1 MTVRIALDAMG
12 GDHAPHEIVAGAAEA
27 ARKLGAAITL
37 FGPEAMLRQELGSQG
52 IPAELLAVANA
63 PDVIAFD
70 EAPVQAVRQKRDSSL
85 VRAIVAVKEGQA
97 DAVVSAGSTGALLAG
112 GLLLLGRMKG
122 IARPALATP
131 MPTPDGV
138 CLVLDVGAN
147 TDNSAENLLQFAQ
160 MGAVYAEAVFKVKS
174 PRIALLNNGTEEAKG
189 SVLTKAAHQLL
200 VASGLN
206 YAGYVEARD
215 VLSGGADV
223 IVTDGFSG
231 NVLLKSV
238 EGTAQMLMQLLRQE
252 LTASPLRKAAAALLR
267 PGLRRVAK
275 QLDYSEYGGA
285 PFLGVQGA
293 VIKCHGSSRARAI
306 FSGIR
311 VACEFV
317 EGRGLE
323 RMRPA

>member
-12 GDHAPHEIVAGAAEA
+12 GDHAPHEVVAGAVEA
-27 ARKLGAAITL
+27 ARSLDTAISLFGPAERLQAELQRLGAAKLVHVID
-37 FGPEAMLRQELGSQG
+37 
-52 IPAELLAVANA
+52 A

-85 VRAIVAVKEGQA
+85 VRALTAVKDGQA

-112 GLLLLGRMKG
+112 GLLLLGRLKG

-131 MPTPDGV
+131 MPTPNGV

-147 TDNSAENLLQFAQ
+147 TENSADNLLQFAQ
-160 MGAVYAEAVFKVKS
+160 MGSVYAEAVFKVAS
-174 PRIALLNNGTEEAKG
+174 PRVALLNNGTEDAKG
-189 SVLTKAAHQLL
+189 STLTKAAHQLL
-200 VASGLN
+200 LAADLN
-206 YAGYVEARD
+206 YTGFVEARD
-215 VLSGGADV
+215 VLTGAADV
-223 IVTDGFSG
+223 IVTDGFTG

-238 EGTAQMLMQLLRQE
+238 EGTAQTVMQLLRQE
-252 LTASPLRKAAAALLR
+252 LTATPVRKAAAALLR
-267 PGLRRVAK
+267 PGLRSLAR

-293 VIKCHGSSRARAI
+293 VIKCHGSSRANAI
-306 FSGIR
+306 FNGIR

-317 EGRGLE
+317 HGRGLD
-323 RMRPA
+323 RMRLA

>member
-12 GDHAPHEIVAGAAEA
+12 GDHAPQEVVAGAAEA
-27 ARKLGAAITL
+27 ARTLGAAVTL
-37 FGPEAMLRQELGSQG
+37 FGPEAALRHELNRQG
-52 IPAELLAVANA
+52 VPTELLSIVDA

-70 EAPVQAVRQKRDSSL
+70 EAPVQAVRHKRNSSL
-85 VRAIVAVKEGQA
+85 VRAIVAVKEGEA

-112 GLLLLGRMKG
+112 GLLLLGRIKG
-122 IARPALATP
+122 IDRPALATP
-131 MPTPDGV
+131 LPTPDGV

-147 TDNSAENLLQFAQ
+147 TDNSADNLLQFAQ
-160 MGAVYAEAVFKVKS
+160 MGAVYAEAVFKVKR
-174 PRIALLNNGTEEAKG
+174 PRVALLNNGTEEAKG
-189 SVLTKAAHQLL
+189 SALTKAAHQLL
-200 VASGLN
+200 QASGLH
-206 YAGYVEARD
+206 YTGYTEARD
-215 VLSGGADV
+215 VFSGAADV
-223 IVTDGFSG
+223 IVTDGFTG

-238 EGTAQMLMQLLRQE
+238 EGTAQMVMQRLQHE
-252 LTASPLRKAAAALLR
+252 LTESPLRKAAAAVLR
-267 PGLRRVAK
+267 PGLRRLAK

-317 EGRGLE
+317 KGQGLQ
-323 RMRPA
+323 RMSPA